1 MAEIEIK
8 HLTKFYGHKR
18 ALKDISFSIEH
29 GEIFGYLGPNGA
41 GKTTTINCMMDFIKP
56 TNGKVL
62 INNLDANKQSTALKS
77 LIGYVSSDVSL
88 YDNWT
93 GSEHLNFLQ
102 DIRGKSVIL
111 NRLIKDFQFDPSLKC
126 KKLSTGNRQ
135 KLSIIMAL
143 MHSPSLL
150 ILDEP
155 TRGLDPLL
163 QHVFYDYLREFKQM
177 GSTIF
182 FSSHNL
188 AEVEHVCDR
197 VAIIKEGNIEA
208 VESISE
214 MKSKRM
220 YLVTI
225 EFEGDF
231 PKSKLAELK
240 AELIEKYDH
249 KVKIKVPG
257 DVNKL
262 LDVLST
268 VKLTDLHIEQ
278 ASLEEIFL
286 EYYRS

>member
-8 HLTKFYGHKR
+8 ALTKFYGTKK
-18 ALKDISFSIEH
+18 ALNNVSFEVGQ

-56 TNGKVL
+56 TSGQVL
-62 INNLDANKQSTALKS
+62 INNLDANLQSTALKL

-88 YDNWT
+88 YENWT
-93 GSEHLNFLQ
+93 GSDHLKLLESV
-102 DIRGKSVIL
+102 RGKSRIL
-111 NRLIKDFQFDPSLKC
+111 KRLLKDFQYDPSLTVR
-126 KKLSTGNRQ
+126 KLSTGNKQ
-135 KLSIIMAL
+135 KLAVIMAL
-143 MHSPSLL
+143 MHEPQFL

-163 QHVFYDYLREFKQM
+163 QNVFYSYLREFAAKN
-177 GSTIF
+177 TTVF

-188 AEVEHVCDR
+188 AEVENVCDR
-197 VAIIKEGNIEA
+197 VAIIKEGKIEA
-208 VESISE
+208 VESISG
-214 MKSKRM
+214 MKGKRM

-225 EFEGDF
+225 SYDGEF
-231 PKSKLAELK
+231 PKSKLKELK
-240 AELIEKYDH
+240 AVVIGEYDH
-249 KVKIKVPG
+249 KIKIKVPG

-262 LDVLST
+262 LDVLAT

-286 EYYRS
+286 EYYK